1 MRKAKAAEH
10 STYQQAVLGR
20 GENIMM
26 THNCNSYRFP
36 QGGASRYWKS
46 LFLVGLM
53 TLAAIGFVNTASAQ
67 ASHWVPIDKCGTI
80 IGAPGE
86 YSLTQSLQSS
96 SYVTPCIQIT
106 SPGVL
111 ITSKG
116 HDLIGPGGS
125 EAVSSGIRI
134 YASASGAQL
143 LFSGSTI
150 KGFGIGILVE
160 ASGVSLVGGQNGI
173 TVAENAAQGILVSNA
188 SSVLIEGTNANSNG
202 AAGLELSHASG
213 VIVQDNSFVQ
223 FNAGHGLWL
232 HSSSGNQF
240 FGLESSGNKLN
251 GIYIGESG
259 AKSETEPAGK
269 FELPGGVLARWPNP
283 VTSGRS
289 QPSNSDPSKN
299 NVFIGGAAIENGA
312 SGILIGDGDV
322 RNVVVDM
329 YAQSN
334 EEKDLTDE
342 NGSCNAN
349 TWSGNAF
356 TSAAPS
362 CIR

>member
-1 MRKAKAAEH
+1 
-10 STYQQAVLGR
+10 
-20 GENIMM
+20 M
-26 THNCNSYRFP
+26 TRHTCNSYRFP
-36 QGGASRYWKS
+36 RSGASRYWRS

-53 TLAAIGFVNTASAQ
+53 TLAAIGSVNTAAAQ
-67 ASHWVPIDKCGTI
+67 ASHFVPIHECGAI
-80 IGAPGE
+80 INAPGE
-86 YSLTQSLQSS
+86 YSLTQSLHSS
-96 SYVTPCIQIT
+96 SYVTPCIQIV

-116 HDLIGPGGS
+116 YDLIGPGGS
-125 EAVSSGIRI
+125 EVVSAGIRI

-143 LFSGSTI
+143 NFGGSTI

-173 TVAENAAQGILVSNA
+173 TVTENAAQGILVSNA
-188 SSVLIEGTNANSNG
+188 SSVSIEGMNANSNG

-213 VIVQDNSFVQ
+213 VTVQDNSFVQ

-240 FGLESSGNKLN
+240 FDLESSGNKLN
-251 GIYIGESG
+251 GIYVGETG
-259 AKSETEPAGK
+259 AKTETEATAK
-269 FELPGGVLARWPNP
+269 FELPGGVPARWSNP
-283 VTSGRS
+283 TSGASR
-289 QPSNSDPSKN
+289 PSDPDGSKN

-312 SGILIGDGDV
+312 SGIFIGSGDF
-322 RNVVVDM
+322 RNIVVDM
-329 YAQSN
+329 SAQSN
-334 EEKDLTDE
+334 EDKDLTDA

-349 TWSGNAF
+349 TWSSNLF